1 MFTRICKISEIQG
14 DELYRFDVKDKALLV
29 VQFQGSFFV
38 TDSTCTHEEADL
50 SLGMFS
56 EGVVTC
62 PLHRARFKMET
73 GEVISGPDGVSDT
86 EIPKLKA
93 YSNRVEGEELWADL
107 E

>member
-1 MFTRICKISEIQG
+1 MLTRICKVSEIQDG
-14 DELYRFDVKDKALLV
+14 ELYRFDVKDKALLV

-56 EGVVTC
+56 AGVVTC
-62 PLHRARFKMET
+62 PLHRARFDVET
-73 GEVISGPDGVSDT
+73 GDVISGPDGGPAT

-93 YSNRVEGEELWADL
+93 YPTRVEGGELFADL
-107 E
+107 